1 VGVIDKFE
9 RGIERVVNG
18 AFAKAFRS
26 EVQPVEL
33 ASALRREAD
42 TQAAVMGRGRT
53 LVPNVYTIT
62 LGSSDHERVSA
73 WQDALVDELTSSVT
87 EHARQQQYS
96 FVGPVSVRFTVD
108 EDLPTGVYEVKSQ
121 RAKGTVAPAA
131 TAAVATVNHPVLD
144 VDGRRYQ
151 LTATRTVL
159 GRGSEADIVVDDP
172 GVSRKHAEITLTGD
186 GAVIKDLGS
195 TNGTFVDE
203 QRISTRRLHDGT
215 QINMGRT
222 RITFNS
228 PENDG

>member
-1 VGVIDKFE
+1 MGVIDKFE

-62 LGSSDHERVSA
+62 LGSSDYERVSS
-73 WQDALVDELTSSVT
+73 WQDALVDELASSVT

-96 FVGPVSVRFTVD
+96 FVGPVSVRFAVD
-108 EDLPTGVYEVKSQ
+108 DELPTGVFEVKSQ
-121 RAKGTVAPAA
+121 RVKGTVAPAP

-159 GRGSEADIVVDDP
+159 GRGSDADIVVDDP

-203 QRISTRRLHDGT
+203 QRISARRLYDGT
-215 QINMGRT
+215 QVSMGRT

-228 PENDG
+228 PESDG